1 MLRALRNCIGC
12 KPRLNVSVTC
22 GQSTSVQLKMTTD
35 RLRDMEFE
43 NEIMEQRLIK
53 VLIAAYL
60 VFDDDDRPLYHGRIL
75 FFER

>member
-1 MLRALRNCIGC
+1 
-12 KPRLNVSVTC
+12 
-22 GQSTSVQLKMTTD
+22 MTTD

-60 VFDDDDRPLYHGRIL
+60 VFDDDDRPLYHGHIL

>member
-1 MLRALRNCIGC
+1 
-12 KPRLNVSVTC
+12 
-22 GQSTSVQLKMTTD
+22 MTTD